1 MRHLLID
8 VIEDESEYEYYVW
21 DDDFSRILAYALVEK
36 HNGCVKIQI
45 INVASD
51 FRNNGIGSKLL
62 ARILKDFADF
72 DIIAYTFED
81 RIAWYQRH
89 GFEVIDSA
97 GQLFKMIRL
106 AS

>member
-1 MRHLLID
+1 MD
-8 VIEDESEYEYYVW
+8 VIEDGDEYEYYVW
-21 DDDFSRILAYALVEK
+21 DDDLSRILAYALVEK
-36 HNGCVKIQI
+36 HNGSIRIQI

-62 ARILKDFADF
+62 ARILEDFASF
-72 DIIAYTFED
+72 EIIAYTFED

-89 GFEVIDSA
+89 GFEVA
-97 GQLFKMIRL
+97 GKTGQLFKMIHL

>member
-1 MRHLLID
+1 MRNLHID
-8 VIEDESEYEYYVW
+8 VIQDEEEFEYYVW
-21 DDDFSRILAYALVEK
+21 DEDYSRILAYALVEK
-36 HNGCVKIQI
+36 LNGSIKIQV

-51 FRNNGIGSKLL
+51 FRNNGIGSRLL
-62 ARILKDFADF
+62 ARILEDFADF
-72 DIIAYTFED
+72 EIFAYTFED

-89 GFEVIDSA
+89 GFEVVDKN